1 MGYGCYLALAPLG
14 VYLTLSLCSEP
25 RRLTDTSHIHHSFP
39 CPLAYFWIWPVKI
52 PDETIKG
59 MTKSKRVLE
68 TQSLSTLLS
77 ISAPRIFVYEI
88 EMNLPFSWVVVRR
101 IKLDDSHKKYLAR
114 FLHSKGLFSVAFC
127 NVVVCESDGLQ
138 SQFVL

>member
-1 MGYGCYLALAPLG
+1 MGYGCYLALAPPG

-25 RRLTDTSHIHHSFP
+25 RRLTDTNHIHHHST
-39 CPLAYFWIWPVKI
+39 CPRAYFWIWPVKI

-59 MTKSKRVLE
+59 MTKTVLE
-68 TQSLSTLLS
+68 TQSLRTLLS

-88 EMNLPFSWVVVRR
+88 EMNLPFSWVVVSR

-127 NVVVCESDGLQ
+127 NVVVYESDTSQ